1 MTMTT
6 ILFLNDAQDWEFQ
19 NYNPIDRWMNQASII
34 FQSQSEIE
42 FYLAT
47 HCSTIHEHHHDT
59 NYVIVVTTE
68 KSHTGPDNWMF
79 VSNIQ
84 CAIDRGSLIPMT
96 FYALASYPIE
106 KCLAR
111 RYELAGCYV
120 IQPNDTNMSLVPR
133 RLMLDSDAVI
143 FRETASAA
151 YMAMV
156 QSIVPVK
163 WSHKDVN
170 ALLNGF
176 SKSYRRRSDAQM
188 IYRLGGLD
196 GCLVVFDEIKKLLS
210 PEECLI
216 LEELLAGKSI
226 KEIAFKFGYSRVWIS
241 TKKALLEV
249 EIAKILNKTFF
260 PSRLIQMAA

>member
-1 MTMTT
+1 MTT
-6 ILFLNDAQDWEFQ
+6 ILFLNDAKNCDFGI
-19 NYNPIDRWMNQASII
+19 PHPLDRWMNQASII
-34 FQSQSEIE
+34 FQSQAEIE

-47 HCSTIHEHHHDT
+47 HCSTMNEHHHDT
-59 NYVIVVTTE
+59 DYVIVVTTE
-68 KSHTGPDNWMF
+68 KSHTSPDNWMF

-96 FYALASYPIE
+96 FYALSSSPIE

-120 IQPNDTNMSLVPR
+120 IQPDETNMRLVPR
-133 RLMLDSDAVI
+133 LLMSNVDAVI

-151 YMAMV
+151 YIAMV
-156 QSIVPVK
+156 QSTVPVK

-196 GCLVVFDEIKKLLS
+196 GCLVVFEGIKKLLS
-210 PEECLI
+210 PEDCLI

-226 KEIAFKFGYSRVWIS
+226 KEIALKFSYSRVWVS

-260 PSRLIQMAA
+260 PSHLIQIAA